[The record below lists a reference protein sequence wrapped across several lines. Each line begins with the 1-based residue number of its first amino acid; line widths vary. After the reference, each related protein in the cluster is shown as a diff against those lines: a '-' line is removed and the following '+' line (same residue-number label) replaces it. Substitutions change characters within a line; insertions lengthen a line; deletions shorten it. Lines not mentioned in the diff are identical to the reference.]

1 MKTLQWMV
9 VDSKGELYAASN
21 DDTQTGAKERH
32 YSDTGKPWSVAH
44 KDGDRLVQVS
54 ISIIKTLP

>member
-9 VDSKGELYAASN
+9 VDSKGEFYAASN
-21 DDTQTGAKERH
+21 DDAQTGAKERH
-32 YSDTGKPWSVAH
+32 HSDTGKSWPVAH
-44 KDGDRLVQVS
+44 RDGDRLVQVS

>member
-9 VDSKGELYAASN
+9 IDSNGEFYAASN

-32 YSDTGKPWSVAH
+32 YSDTGETWHSRYQK
-44 KDGDRLVQVS
+44 GDRLVQVS